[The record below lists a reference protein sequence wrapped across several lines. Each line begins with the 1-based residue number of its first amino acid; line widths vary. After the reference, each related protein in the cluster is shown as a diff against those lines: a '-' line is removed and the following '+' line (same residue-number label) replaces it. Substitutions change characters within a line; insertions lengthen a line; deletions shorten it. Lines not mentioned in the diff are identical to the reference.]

1 MCSHKTVILSMEE
14 RIKIRKLLHCASLK
28 NSFLFQTCY
37 NSLRRPIEKWRLYQI
52 AYIALTED
60 FTDGI
65 RILVK
70 ENGVGCLIYDRMDNG
85 FHLACKFG
93 QIEIVKLILGIN
105 DGDKV
110 HVVTVVNSMKQDG
123 LSFAIESENEQL
135 TRVLLSSE
143 LFNIDRIPCSS
154 VSRLFDALY
163 NGEKQ
168 KAYFLLQHGADV
180 TFICHQTELA
190 PINCTCLSAI
200 RVPSLLC
207 EVLLRGGDAN
217 DVHKGTPLL
226 HLAIN
231 AKADRNTVR
240 MIVESGADISQR
252 DRLGRAIFS
261 CLKSLGM
268 HCLLFL
274 IMSYLYT
281 FKKKNEK

>member
-1 MCSHKTVILSMEE
+1 
-14 RIKIRKLLHCASLK
+14 
-28 NSFLFQTCY
+28 
-37 NSLRRPIEKWRLYQI
+37 
-52 AYIALTED
+52 
-60 FTDGI
+60 
-65 RILVK
+65 
-70 ENGVGCLIYDRMDNG
+70 MDY
-85 FHLACKFG
+85 HLQSK
-93 QIEIVKLILGIN
+93 
-105 DGDKV
+105 
-110 HVVTVVNSMKQDG
+110 
-123 LSFAIESENEQL
+123 L

-180 TFICHQTELA
+180 TFIGHQTELA

-231 AKADRNTVR
+231 TKADRNTVR

-281 FKKKNEK
+281 FKKK

>member
-1 MCSHKTVILSMEE
+1 MEE

-70 ENGVGCLIYDRMDNG
+70 ENGVGCLIYDRMENG

-143 LFNIDRIPCSS
+143 LLTSIEYHVVVFPAFSMRYTMGKNKKHTFFFNM
-154 VSRLFDALY
+154 
-163 NGEKQ
+163 EQ
-168 KAYFLLQHGADV
+168 
-180 TFICHQTELA
+180 
-190 PINCTCLSAI
+190 
-200 RVPSLLC
+200 
-207 EVLLRGGDAN
+207 
-217 DVHKGTPLL
+217 
-226 HLAIN
+226 
-231 AKADRNTVR
+231 
-240 MIVESGADISQR
+240 M
-252 DRLGRAIFS
+252 
-261 CLKSLGM
+261 
-268 HCLLFL
+268 
-274 IMSYLYT
+274 
-281 FKKKNEK
+281 